1 MLHIFQSTYIYSI
14 NKLVTCE
21 STLEITRL
29 IFLFKNV
36 TILRQMLSVLSLI
49 FKHFKISLNPF
60 LGANSNHNE
69 KKIGPLGLV
78 CHGLQENAFQVN
90 QLYNVTWS
98 NMYVQDWQ
106 IRLCAY
112 YFSQKATKIQTSL
125 IFFINQLLFRPFIMA
140 KTWNKLYFC

>member
-1 MLHIFQSTYIYSI
+1 
-14 NKLVTCE
+14 
-21 STLEITRL
+21 
-29 IFLFKNV
+29 
-36 TILRQMLSVLSLI
+36 MLSVLSLI

-98 NMYVQDWQ
+98 TLYQ
-106 IRLCAY
+106 Y
-112 YFSQKATKIQTSL
+112 SL
-125 IFFINQLLFRPFIMA
+125 VITRVWGSFVPELVAFAAF
-140 KTWNKLYFC
+140 

>member
-69 KKIGPLGLV
+69 KKFGPLGLV
-78 CHGLQENAFQVN
+78 RHGLQENAFQVN

-98 NMYVQDWQ
+98 SAHTLK
-106 IRLCAY
+106 R
-112 YFSQKATKIQTSL
+112 S
-125 IFFINQLLFRPFIMA
+125 
-140 KTWNKLYFC
+140 